1 MYNILREGEL
11 FLLKL
16 SLSFQKITAA
26 AAAAAHSVTSDS
38 S

>member
-26 AAAAAHSVTSDS
+26 AAHSVTSDS
-38 S
+38 L

>member
-26 AAAAAHSVTSDS
+26 AAAAHSVTSDS
-38 S
+38 L